1 MHTIGPALNC
11 VDLGGELTQDR
22 FDHIRNKLTPIQR
35 VLEMMKLVED
45 KYLLGSAVE
54 ICFPEFAD
62 LFWRKKRGK
71 GILILHTDDYT
82 AEFVSPLQTT
92 LNEAGLSC
100 HTETITAT
108 DSITEKTVEL
118 LLNPSNRMVLLVIS
132 PQALHHNHWSNLD
145 YEFPVRNDKLL
156 LPILL
161 YPRGSRDRMVR
172 FLQQRAPVMCNL
184 TSVEIRDERKDGA
197 RRKTEG
203 NHAEDFHQMLE
214 SIFSRLD
221 DRDMRLLLRLWS
233 ARTGKQE
240 STEIETPADLMKT
253 MLRTG
258 YITTGNLG
266 MLEKDMIAAGISL
279 PIIMRDIPGVPE
291 EMKYTRTIE
300 AAVGPAGGELEIPG
314 FVKLIVPQG
323 VLQQDTMITISTV
336 DVAAILRD
344 PESVNWISGYPW
356 SLGED
361 DCPREL
367 LDQVLFSPAV
377 DVNLHGAQLNGPVEV
392 QTWRPPGSEGM
403 KCLLLKHHD
412 AEGWTDITA
421 LTRHH
426 IDSDRLSMLLQTF
439 SLQTILFAPVKAVA
453 KVTNA
458 MLGVFSS
465 ETVEG
470 TFTAYVNP
478 GVNEME
484 FHLVCRDQSVETD
497 EYHQGFKWCGSNEA
511 RSPLYNGDVIKVNV
525 SLHECETS
533 VEETLCAKLC
543 KRRGQKIQMRLKRPE
558 TRHPTIGEACVF
570 KFQHPQ
576 WLNVCNLTFREEG
589 LVDIST
595 TDVKIYFD
603 KVIARAS
610 SNWDNLALQL
620 GFDMNEIKGIETLKP
635 DQDRRCREMLHRWRN
650 REGSDATLQ
659 VLKQALIDIG
669 EKRTAES
676 LEENRMQTPTM
687 CTWAL
692 APAYRIIDLARQYSC
707 ADKK

>member
-1 MHTIGPALNC
+1 
-11 VDLGGELTQDR
+11 
-22 FDHIRNKLTPIQR
+22 
-35 VLEMMKLVED
+35 MK
-45 KYLLGSAVE
+45 G
-54 ICFPEFAD
+54 
-62 LFWRKKRGK
+62 
-71 GILILHTDDYT
+71 
-82 AEFVSPLQTT
+82 
-92 LNEAGLSC
+92 
-100 HTETITAT
+100 
-108 DSITEKTVEL
+108 
-118 LLNPSNRMVLLVIS
+118 RMVPEERLKEIM
-132 PQALHHNHWSNLD
+132 Q
-145 YEFPVRNDKLL
+145 K
-156 LPILL
+156 
-161 YPRGSRDRMVR
+161 
-172 FLQQRAPVMCNL
+172 VM
-184 TSVEIRDERKDGA
+184 TDEER
-197 RRKTEG
+197 
-203 NHAEDFHQMLE
+203 DFHQMLE

-595 TDVKIYFD
+595 SPSRQRSNVDQSPTTVPRKKRIPGTQETDGGAGPCEDRRGATETADVKIYFD

-676 LEENRMQTPTM
+676 LEEP
-687 CTWAL
+687 
-692 APAYRIIDLARQYSC
+692 PV
-707 ADKK
+707 